1 MGVGGG
7 DGNIT
12 VDIVLQRFK
21 MKGEKKKTYLA
32 GTKHSGKVMAIAV
45 QKSEG
50 AWGYGPNGRGP
61 HSQRGTI

>member
-45 QKSEG
+45 
-50 AWGYGPNGRGP
+50 
-61 HSQRGTI
+61 